1 MGIVKIASAQYPI
14 DFHKSFDDWKKKTIK
29 WIEEASSQKA
39 EILLFPEY
47 GAMELTSLLSES
59 DRLDLKNQAEK
70 LKKYLNEFTDLFKS
84 QAIQHKI
91 YIIAPSFPVFH
102 DEAKTT
108 NRVFVFSPSGKF
120 EFQDKFYMTRFEDE
134 DWDIQS
140 GESVIKVFKNNKFSF
155 SISICF
161 DVEFPLPSMIATQTG
176 QAQIIFAPSCT
187 ETIKGAHRV
196 HIGARARA
204 LENQSYL
211 VVAQTVGLADWSPA
225 VDINYG
231 YASIYSPPDL
241 NFENDG
247 IVVQGQPNVSCWIY
261 SELNLDHLDTVRS
274 FGSVLNYKTQQKALF
289 HNIDFAQ
296 MCPISA
302 KIINFD

>member
-1 MGIVKIASAQYPI
+1 MGIIIIATAQYPI
-14 DFHKSFDDWKKKTIK
+14 DFHKSFNDWKKKTIK
-29 WIEEASSQKA
+29 WIEDAVLNKA
-39 EILLFPEY
+39 EVLLFPEY
-47 GAMELTSLLSES
+47 GAMELTSLLSEPE
-59 DRLDLKNQAEK
+59 RLDLKNQAEK
-70 LKKYLNEFTDLFKS
+70 LKKFLNDFTELFKS
-84 QAIQHKI
+84 RAIQHKI

-102 DEAKTT
+102 DEFQTT
-108 NRVFVFSPSGKF
+108 NRVYVFSPTGKI

-134 DWDIQS
+134 DWNIQS
-140 GESVIKVFKNNKFSF
+140 GESVVKVFKNNKFSF
-155 SISICF
+155 SISTCF
-161 DVEFPLPSMIATQTG
+161 DVEFPLQSMVAAQKG

-204 LENQSYL
+204 LENQIYV

-247 IVVQGQPNVSCWIY
+247 IVVRGSANVPGWIY
-261 SELNLDHLDTVRS
+261 SELNLDHLETVRS

-289 HNIDFAQ
+289 HYNDFEQ
-296 MCPISA
+296 ICLISA

>member
-1 MGIVKIASAQYPI
+1 MGIVKIATAQYPI
-14 DFHKSFDDWKKKTIK
+14 DFHKSFNDWKNKTIK
-29 WIEEASSQKA
+29 WIEEASLQKA
-39 EILLFPEY
+39 EVLLFPEY

-59 DRLDLKNQAEK
+59 ERLDLKNQAEK
-70 LKKYLNEFTDLFKS
+70 LKKFLNDFNELFKS
-84 QAIQHKI
+84 KAIEHKI

-102 DEAKTT
+102 DELQTT
-108 NRVFVFSPSGKF
+108 NRVYVFSPAGKI

-134 DWDIQS
+134 DWNIQS
-140 GESVIKVFKNNKFSF
+140 GESVVKVFKNNKFSF
-155 SISICF
+155 SISTCF
-161 DVEFPLPSMIATQTG
+161 DVEFPLQSMVAAQKG

-204 LENQSYL
+204 LENQIYV

-247 IVVQGQPNVSCWIY
+247 IVVQGSANVPGWIY
-261 SELNLDHLDTVRS
+261 SELNLDHLETVRS

-289 HNIDFAQ
+289 HNNDFEQ
-296 MCPISA
+296 TCLISA

>member
-1 MGIVKIASAQYPI
+1 MGIVKIATAQYPI
-14 DFHKSFDDWKKKTIK
+14 DFHKSFNDWKKKTIK

-39 EILLFPEY
+39 EVLLFPEY

-59 DRLDLKNQAEK
+59 ERLDLKNQAAK
-70 LKKYLNEFTDLFKS
+70 LKKFLNDFNELFRSK
-84 QAIQHKI
+84 AIEHKI

-102 DEAKTT
+102 DEFQTT
-108 NRVFVFSPSGKF
+108 NRVYVFSPAGKI

-134 DWDIQS
+134 DWNIQS
-140 GESVIKVFKNNKFSF
+140 GESVVKVFKNNKFSF
-155 SISICF
+155 SISTCF
-161 DVEFPLPSMIATQTG
+161 DVEFPLQSMVAAQKG

-204 LENQSYL
+204 LENQIYV

-247 IVVQGQPNVSCWIY
+247 IVVQGSANVPGWIY
-261 SELNLDHLDTVRS
+261 SELNLDHLETVRS

-289 HNIDFAQ
+289 HNNDFEQ

>member
-14 DFHKSFDDWKKKTIK
+14 DFHKSIDHWKKKTIN

-39 EILLFPEY
+39 QVLLFPEY

-59 DRLDLKNQAEK
+59 ERLDFKNQAEK
-70 LKKYLNEFTDLFKS
+70 LKKYLNEFTELFKA

-102 DEAKTT
+102 NELQTT
-108 NRVFVFSPSGKF
+108 NRVFVFSPTGKI

-134 DWDIQS
+134 DWNIQS
-140 GESVIKVFKNNKFSF
+140 GESVVKVFKNNKFSF
-155 SISICF
+155 AVSTCF
-161 DVEFPLPSMIATQTG
+161 DVEFAIPSMIAAHKG

-187 ETIKGAHRV
+187 ETIQGAHRV

-204 LENQSYL
+204 LENQIYV
-211 VVAQTVGLADWSPA
+211 VVAQTVGFADWSPS
-225 VDINYG
+225 VDVNYG
-231 YASIYSPPDL
+231 YASIYSSPDL

-247 IVVQGQPNVSCWIY
+247 IVAQGSPNVPSWIY
-261 SELNLDHLDTVRS
+261 AELNLDHLQTVRS
-274 FGSVLNYKTQQKALF
+274 FGAVLNYKTQQKALF
-289 HNIDFAQ
+289 HNNDFEQ